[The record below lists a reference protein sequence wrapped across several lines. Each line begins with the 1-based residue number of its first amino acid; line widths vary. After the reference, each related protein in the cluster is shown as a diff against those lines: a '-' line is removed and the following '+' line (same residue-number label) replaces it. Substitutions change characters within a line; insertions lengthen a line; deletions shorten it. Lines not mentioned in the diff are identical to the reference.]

1 MADYNSYQKS
11 ISKELN
17 SIKNRVR
24 EFIGS
29 SHWGEDGRYK
39 EIILRDIIAEK
50 LPSLASCGTGF
61 VVGNGEKIS
70 TQIDIIVY
78 RNDIPLLFSKGDFI
92 IASQESVLGL
102 IEVKTKLN
110 SANLEATIKK
120 SHENGKIIE
129 HTVFNG
135 IFSYGYYYER
145 KDTEMDINE
154 NKRLKESLKNYS
166 GKLNYISFG
175 KDYFLKYW
183 DEGQPYGESGKK
195 YRLYKIE
202 DLSFGYFISNL
213 IEDSYNAITGRSIPE
228 TIKAVLY
235 PIENTKEA
243 HKVDTLF
250 L

>member
-11 ISKELN
+11 ISKELI

-39 EIILRDIIAEK
+39 EIILRDIIKEK
-50 LPSLASCGTGF
+50 LPAFASYGTGF
-61 VVGNGEKIS
+61 IVGNNGEIS

-92 IASQESVLGL
+92 IVSQESVLGL

-110 SANLEATIKK
+110 STNLEITVKK
-120 SHENGKIIE
+120 SHENGKIID
-129 HTVFNG
+129 HPVFNG
-135 IFSYGYYYER
+135 IFSYGYYHPR
-145 KDTEMDINE
+145 KDTELRFDGN
-154 NKRLKESLKNYS
+154 NRLREVLTNYS
-166 GKLNYISFG
+166 ENLNYISFG

-183 DEGQPYGESGKK
+183 DDGHPFEESGKK
-195 YRLYKIE
+195 YRLYKID

-213 IEDSYNAITGRSIPE
+213 IEDSYNLMTGRPIPKSLKE
-228 TIKAVLY
+228 VLY
-235 PIENTKEA
+235 PY
-243 HKVDTLF
+243 
-250 L
+250 

>member
-39 EIILRDIIAEK
+39 EIILRDIISEK
-50 LPSLASCGTGF
+50 LPSIASCGTGF

-70 TQIDIIVY
+70 TQIDIIVF
-78 RNDIPLLFSKGDFI
+78 RNDIPLLFSKGDFV
-92 IASQESVLGL
+92 IASQESVLGI

-110 SANLEATIKK
+110 SANLESSIKK
-120 SHENGKIIE
+120 SHENGEIIE
-129 HTVFNG
+129 HPVFNG
-135 IFSYGYYYER
+135 IFSYGHYYAS
-145 KDTEMDINE
+145 KDTELYIN
-154 NKRLKESLKNYS
+154 NILKTTLNNYS
-166 GKLNYISFG
+166 GKLNYIAFG

-183 DEGQPYGESGKK
+183 DEGQPFGESGKK
-195 YRLYKIE
+195 YRLYKIK

-213 IEDSYNAITGRSIPE
+213 IEDSYNAITRQPIPE
-228 TIKAVLY
+228 SLKAVLY